1 MSHNIFLFNYRDIF
15 ISRKSGFRFIVRLWL
30 IILSGSVSI
39 PSSADDWAQAPS
51 QFEFFLYPPSG
62 NPPEG
67 AEIGKF
73 WYIKVK
79 DDERSNLPDKLE
91 IPAYY
96 IGLDEYGDR
105 DESGRYYNL
114 PVYVIHDLAGCNF
127 SYVSIPASIKQIGDN
142 SFINCT
148 NLKSVVIP
156 NNVNEVGMRA
166 FWECSSLKSVV
177 VSPANNVH
185 SSFSGCDIRKGAYPM
200 KGTRAFV
207 AEIEVPYPED
217 CVPDASGLIFNASK
231 TAFYFAPWDISNLE
245 LPASV
250 TTIGSKAF
258 AGCTKLS
265 KLIMRSEI
273 PPTVSDDTFDESDIK
288 YIEVP
293 GGCRGAYIS
302 QPGWSG
308 LASRIKEEE
317 EVVMPEKVE
326 IVTDLS
332 AVTIGQSIQLQ
343 ANVIPSNAKFKEVE
357 WSVGDSG
364 IAEITENGV
373 LTAKAVATTEII
385 TTIKNTTVR
394 NVHTLVVHPV
404 LVERITIESQKLFLP
419 LGTVYTLGTSVF
431 PENATDKTLEWSST
445 DESVATVDEYG
456 KVSSHGLGVCT
467 ITVKP
472 KDGAEVSNSC
482 IVTVEP
488 RVATSIAFDKTTW
501 RGKVNSTF
509 QITATI
515 LPENTTDKKLSWSSS
530 NREVATVDQNG
541 VVTTCGVGEANIIAT
556 TVNYMWALCKVVVEE
571 TPATK
576 VTIDRAALG
585 ITGDNL
591 ELSVG
596 ETRTVT
602 ATVEPDN
609 TTDKTLYYESSSP
622 KNVKVDTNGRIRALL
637 PGEAIITVRTKDGVS
652 DQIQVSVMPVLAES
666 IRISF
671 PEMTFEVGD
680 EIPFHA
686 QVLPSDTSDKTVS
699 WTSSDDGVAVVDE
712 SGLVRIISVGTA
724 IITVTTSNGLTD
736 KREITVSPTRVT
748 RVTIDRVSLGITGD
762 ILELYVGETRT
773 VTATVTPANATNKT
787 LTYKSD
793 SPEIVSVDENGN
805 IKAISPGS
813 ATIVVSE
820 AGGLG
825 DLLSVTVVARM
836 EESVTLNIMK
846 TKLTIGQTVQL
857 LANVLPTNATDKSVV
872 WSSSDADVATV
883 DENGLVTA
891 VSIGTTVITTTSVN
905 GLKAECEV
913 TVAPTPVES
922 VTLSHAAATL
932 NSGETL
938 QLTATLLPEGATD
951 KSVAWSSSDAGV
963 ATVDEDGLITP
974 VSVGTAVITA
984 TSANGLTA
992 KCSVTVAPTIVE
1004 SITLNHA
1011 EATLKSGEVL
1021 QLKATLFPEDATD
1034 KSVVWSSTNTGVATV
1049 DENGW
1054 VTAVSVGTSVITC
1067 TSVNGYTAEC
1077 TIIVA
1082 PTPVESVT
1090 LNLSETTLKYGETL
1104 QLTATLRP
1112 ENATDKSVTWS
1123 SSDAGVATVDENGL
1137 IAAVAVGKAVI
1148 TVTTTNGLTAEC
1160 EVTVTPTPVE
1170 SVTLNHIET
1179 TLRSGETLQ
1188 LTATLRPE
1196 SATDR
1201 SLTWSSSDAGVAT
1214 VDENGLVTAVSIG
1227 TAVIK
1232 VTTLLGISDECKII
1246 VEATPVSKV
1255 VIDEQAT
1262 GVASDGWLNMR
1273 IGETTSIIASVEP
1286 ESATD
1291 NTLSYKSYRPEIVS
1305 VDMNGNLKALSA
1317 GTTTVFVEAGT
1328 NKVAYLFVRVS
1339 GIDVESISLNLEE
1352 VELKAGETVQ
1362 LLTNVLPE
1370 NATYKNPSWS
1380 TSNFEV
1386 ATVDNAGL
1394 VTAHEVGQAVITAIV
1409 GGRTATCNVTVV
1421 ETPVTSVVIDRAA
1434 MGVTGNDLIMN
1445 SWESKEMLI
1454 TIKPENATHKYV
1466 SYETSDFDVA
1476 YVDQEG
1482 NICSRNTGFADITAT
1497 SRSGLSDQIRIWV
1510 IKDNGDNFSFKIN
1523 GINYNIDKISNTAS
1537 VGDNQDY
1544 SGVNLI
1550 IPDHINFLYV
1560 DYPVTEIESKAFSGA
1575 KVSGELKLPDSL
1587 IAIGEDAFSECTGLT
1602 GDLIIPN
1609 SVTSLGRLAFYHCSG
1624 LNGELKIS
1632 DRLEIIEDHTFC
1644 GCSGLTGDLRIPDSV
1659 SEIEYYAFG
1668 GCSGFTG
1675 ILQIPNTVSSI
1686 GDSAFSGC
1694 SGLTGTLRIPD
1705 TLTEIED
1712 YAFSG
1717 CSCLTGDLRIPDSV
1731 IKIGDYAFSR
1741 CNGFDGALVMGNS
1754 VTELGSGCFRDC
1766 SGFTG
1771 TLTIGEAVTEIGPYA
1786 FLGTCFNS
1794 IELPASLSSISS
1806 DAFDL
1811 TAAENMTVICRAV
1824 NPPVLNSHAFIAE
1837 PVPSATL
1844 YVPMMSI
1851 DSYKNRWSY
1860 WYETF
1865 KEIRAIEGVIP
1876 ESVEL
1881 NVTTP
1886 LTVLR
1891 IKQCVQL
1898 VATVHPDDSYDK
1910 SVTWT
1915 SSDAEVATVDDNGL
1929 VTAVSV
1935 GTAVITATTVNG
1947 LKAECWVAVSGI
1959 PVESITLNHAEATLE
1974 SGETLQLTATLLPED
1989 ATMRWLDWSS
1999 SDKGVATVDE
2009 NGLVTAVSPG
2019 TTVITATTD
2028 ETFLKASCII
2038 TVIDSG
2044 HSGAT
2049 DIYGDEKGGKLSIK
2063 YIPGGIVIEGT
2074 NSFDTAI
2081 DIFAENGILM
2091 RHYDVNGGELFREK
2105 VGKVTLPSGIY
2116 VVRAMSRNSYDSQ
2129 KIQVN

>member
-91 IPAYY
+91 IPSYY

-166 FWECSSLKSVV
+166 FWGCSSLKSVV

-185 SSFSGCDIRKGAYPM
+185 SSFSGCDIKKGAYPM
-200 KGTRAFV
+200 KGTKAFV

-217 CVPDASGLIFNASK
+217 CVPDASGLIFNASR

-250 TTIGSKAF
+250 TTIGSKAL

-265 KLIMRSEI
+265 KLIMKSDI
-273 PPTVSDDTFDESDIK
+273 PPTVSDDTFDDSDIK
-288 YIEVP
+288 FIEVP
-293 GGCRGAYIS
+293 RGCRDAYIS
-302 QPGWSG
+302 QAGWSE

-326 IVTDLS
+326 IATDIS
-332 AVTIGQSIQLQ
+332 AVMIGQSIQLQ

-373 LTAKAVATTEII
+373 LTAKAVGTTEII

-404 LVERITIESQKLFLP
+404 PVERITIESQKLFLP

-456 KVSSHGLGVCT
+456 KVSSHGLGMCT

-472 KDGAEVSNSC
+472 KDGSDVSNYC

-488 RVATSIAFDKTTW
+488 RVATSISFDKTVW

-515 LPENTTDKKLSWSSS
+515 LPENTTDKTLSWSSS

-541 VVTTCGVGEANIIAT
+541 VITTCGVGEANIIAT
-556 TVNYMWALCKVVVEE
+556 TVNGMLASCKVVVEE

-585 ITGDNL
+585 ITGDIL
-591 ELSVG
+591 ELNVG
-596 ETRTVT
+596 ATKTII
-602 ATVEPDN
+602 ATVEPEN
-609 TTDKTLYYESSSP
+609 ATDKTLYYESSSP
-622 KNVKVDTNGRIRALL
+622 KIVKVDTNGRIRALL
-637 PGEAIITVRTKDGVS
+637 PGEAIITVRTKDGVA

-666 IRISF
+666 ISISF
-671 PEMTFEVGD
+671 PDFRFEVGD
-680 EIPFHA
+680 EIQFHA
-686 QVLPSDTSDKTVS
+686 QVLPSNTSDKTVS

-724 IITVTTSNGLTD
+724 IITATTTNGLTD
-736 KREITVSPTRVT
+736 KCEITVSPTRVT
-748 RVTIDRVSLGITGD
+748 SVTIDRVSLGITGD
-762 ILELYVGETRT
+762 ILELCVGETRT
-773 VTATVTPANATNKT
+773 VTATVAPANATNKT

-805 IKAISPGS
+805 IKALSPGS

-846 TKLTIGQTVQL
+846 TELRIGQTVQL
-857 LANVLPTNATDKSVV
+857 LANVLPPNATEKSVA
-872 WSSSDADVATV
+872 WSSSDAGVATV

-891 VSIGTTVITTTSVN
+891 VSIGTTVITATSVN

-1067 TSVNGYTAEC
+1067 TSVNGHTAEC
-1077 TIIVA
+1077 TITVA

-1104 QLTATLRP
+1104 QLIAKLRP
-1112 ENATDKSVTWS
+1112 ENATYKSVTWS
-1123 SSDAGVATVDENGL
+1123 SSDAGVATTDENGL
-1137 IAAVAVGKAVI
+1137 ITAVSVGTAVI
-1148 TVTTTNGLTAEC
+1148 TVTTANGLTAEC
-1160 EVTVTPTPVE
+1160 EVTVVPTPVE
-1170 SVTLNHIET
+1170 FVTLNHIEA
-1179 TLRSGETLQ
+1179 TLKSGETLQ

-1196 SATDR
+1196 NATDK
-1201 SLTWSSSDAGVAT
+1201 SITWSSSDAGIAT

-1227 TAVIK
+1227 SAVIK
-1232 VTTLLGISDECKII
+1232 VTNIQGISDECKII

-1255 VIDEQAT
+1255 IIDEQAT
-1262 GVASDGWLNMR
+1262 GVSSDGWLNMR
-1273 IGETTSIIASVEP
+1273 IGETTTIIASVEP

-1291 NTLSYKSYRPEIVS
+1291 KTLSYQVYNPDVVS
-1305 VDMNGNLKALSA
+1305 VDEQGNLKALSA
-1317 GTTTVFVEAGT
+1317 GTTTVFVEART

-1339 GIDVESISLNLEE
+1339 GIDVESVSLNLEE
-1352 VELKAGETVQ
+1352 AELKAGETVQ
-1362 LLTNVLPE
+1362 LLANVLPE
-1370 NATYKNPSWS
+1370 NTSYKNVLWS
-1380 TSNFEV
+1380 TSNFHV
-1386 ATVDNAGL
+1386 ATVDNTGL
-1394 VTAHEVGQAVITAIV
+1394 VTAHEVGKAVITATV
-1409 GGRTATCNVTVV
+1409 GGRTTKCNVTVV
-1421 ETPVTSVVIDRAA
+1421 ETPVTSVVIDRAS
-1434 MGVTGNDLIMN
+1434 MGVTGNDLVM
-1445 SWESKEMLI
+1445 SYGESKEMLI
-1454 TIKPENATHKYV
+1454 AIKPENATHKYV
-1466 SYETSDFDVA
+1466 SYETSDFYVA
-1476 YVDQEG
+1476 YVNQDG
-1482 NICSRNTGFADITAT
+1482 YITTTGNTGFADITAT
-1497 SRSGLSDQIRIWV
+1497 ARSGVSDQIRIWV
-1510 IKDNGDNFSFKIN
+1510 IKDNGDYFSFKFN

-1537 VGDNQDY
+1537 VGDNKDY
-1544 SGVNLI
+1544 SGVDLI
-1550 IPDHINFLYV
+1550 IPDHINFLYA
-1560 DYPVTEIESKAFSGA
+1560 DYPVTEIESKAFSGS

-1587 IAIGEDAFSECTGLT
+1587 IAIGEEAFSECSGLT

-1609 SVTSLGRLAFYHCSG
+1609 SVTSLGRLAFYHCYG
-1624 LNGELKIS
+1624 FNGELKIS

-1644 GCSGLTGDLRIPDSV
+1644 GCPGLTGDLRIPDSV
-1659 SEIEYYAFG
+1659 SKIEYSAFG

-1717 CSCLTGDLRIPDSV
+1717 CSGFTGDLRIPDSV
-1731 IKIGDYAFSR
+1731 IKIGYYAFSR
-1741 CNGFDGALVMGNS
+1741 CSGFDALVMGNS
-1754 VTELGSGCFRDC
+1754 VTELGSGSFRDC
-1766 SGFTG
+1766 SGFKG
-1771 TLTIGEAVTEIGPYA
+1771 TLTIGEAVTEIGYNA

-1794 IELPASLSSISS
+1794 IDLPASLTSISS

-1811 TAAENMTVICRAV
+1811 RAAENMTVICRAV
-1824 NPPVLNSHAFIAE
+1824 NPPVLGSHAFIAE
-1837 PVPSATL
+1837 QVPSATL
-1844 YVPMMSI
+1844 YAPMMSI
-1851 DSYKNRWSY
+1851 DSYKYRWSY

-1876 ESVEL
+1876 ESVGL
-1881 NVTTP
+1881 NET
-1886 LTVLR
+1886 LTDLR
-1891 IKQCVQL
+1891 INQCIQL

-1910 SVTWT
+1910 SVTWS
-1915 SSDAEVATVDDNGL
+1915 SSDAEVATVDENGL
-1929 VTAVSV
+1929 VTAISV
-1935 GTAVITATTVNG
+1935 GLAVITATTVNG
-1947 LKAECWVAVSGI
+1947 LKAECWVSVRGI

-1999 SDKGVATVDE
+1999 SDKKVATVDE
-2009 NGLVTAVSPG
+2009 NGLVTAVSSG

-2044 HSGAT
+2044 HSGTT
-2049 DIYGDEKGGKLSIK
+2049 DIYGDENGGKLSIK

-2081 DIFAENGILM
+2081 DIFAESGILL
-2091 RHYDVNGGELFREK
+2091 RHYDVNSGEQFSAK
-2105 VGKVTLPSGIY
+2105 IGKVTLTGGIY
-2116 VVRAMSRNSYDSQ
+2116 VVRAMSRNSYYSQ

>member
-1 MSHNIFLFNYRDIF
+1 MPHNTFLFNYRDIF
-15 ISRKSGFRFIVRLWL
+15 MSRKSGIRFVVRLWL

-39 PSSADDWAQAPS
+39 PCSADDWAQAPS

-91 IPAYY
+91 IPSYY

-114 PVYVIHDLAGCNF
+114 PVYVISNFAECNF
-127 SYVSIPASIKQIGDN
+127 SYVSIPPSIKQIGDY
-142 SFINCT
+142 SFYNCT
-148 NLKSVVIP
+148 NLKSIVIP
-156 NNVNEVGMRA
+156 NNVNEVGWRA
-166 FWECSSLKSVV
+166 FLGCSALKSVV
-177 VSPANNVH
+177 VSPANNVR
-185 SSFSGCDIRKGAYPM
+185 SSFSGCDIKKGAYPIG
-200 KGTRAFV
+200 KRGLV

-265 KLIMRSEI
+265 QLIMKSEI
-273 PPTVSDDTFDESDIK
+273 PPTVSNDTFDDSDIK

-293 GGCRGAYIS
+293 RGCRDAYIS
-302 QPGWSG
+302 HAGWSE
-308 LASRIKEEE
+308 LASRIKEEA
-317 EVVMPEKVE
+317 VMPEKVE
-326 IVTDLS
+326 IATDIS
-332 AVTIGQSIQLQ
+332 AVMIGQSIQLQ
-343 ANVIPSNAKFKEVE
+343 ANVIPSDAKFKEVE
-357 WSVGDSG
+357 WSVNDSR

-373 LTAKAVATTEII
+373 LTAKAVGTTEII

-419 LGTVYTLGTSVF
+419 LGTVYTLGASAF
-431 PENATDKTLEWSST
+431 PENATDKTLEWSSN
-445 DESVATVDEYG
+445 DESVATVDESG
-456 KVSSHGLGVCT
+456 KVTSRGLGVCK

-472 KDGAEVSNSC
+472 KDGSDVSNYC

-488 RVATSIAFDKTTW
+488 RVATSISFDKTVW
-501 RGKVNSTF
+501 RGKVSSTF

-515 LPENTTDKKLSWSSS
+515 LPENTTDKSLSWSSS
-530 NREVATVDQNG
+530 NRDVATVDQNG
-541 VVTTCGVGEANIIAT
+541 VITTCGVGEANIIAT
-556 TVNYMWALCKVVVEE
+556 TVNGMWASCKVVVEE

-585 ITGDNL
+585 ITGDIL
-591 ELSVG
+591 ELNVG
-596 ETRTVT
+596 ATKTII
-602 ATVEPDN
+602 ATVEPEN
-609 TTDKTLYYESSSP
+609 ATDKTLYYESSSP
-622 KNVKVDTNGRIRALL
+622 EVVKVDAYGKIRALL
-637 PGEAIITVRTKDGVS
+637 PGEAIITVRTKDGVA

-666 IRISF
+666 ISISF
-671 PEMTFEVGD
+671 PDFRFEVGD
-680 EIPFHA
+680 EIQFHA

-724 IITVTTSNGLTD
+724 IITATTTNGLTD
-736 KREITVSPTRVT
+736 KCEITVSPTRVT
-748 RVTIDRVSLGITGD
+748 SVTIDRVSLGITGD
-762 ILELYVGETRT
+762 ILELCVGETRT
-773 VTATVTPANATNKT
+773 ITATVAPANATDKT
-787 LTYKSD
+787 LTFKSD
-793 SPEIVSVDENGN
+793 SPDIVSVDENGN
-805 IKAISPGS
+805 IKALSPGS

-820 AGGLG
+820 AGGLR

-846 TKLTIGQTVQL
+846 TELRIGQTVQL
-857 LANVLPTNATDKSVV
+857 LANVLPPNAT
-872 WSSSDADVATV
+872 
-883 DENGLVTA
+883 E
-891 VSIGTTVITTTSVN
+891 
-905 GLKAECEV
+905 
-913 TVAPTPVES
+913 
-922 VTLSHAAATL
+922 
-932 NSGETL
+932 
-938 QLTATLLPEGATD
+938 
-951 KSVAWSSSDAGV
+951 KSVA
-963 ATVDEDGLITP
+963 
-974 VSVGTAVITA
+974 
-984 TSANGLTA
+984 
-992 KCSVTVAPTIVE
+992 
-1004 SITLNHA
+1004 
-1011 EATLKSGEVL
+1011 
-1021 QLKATLFPEDATD
+1021 
-1034 KSVVWSSTNTGVATV
+1034 
-1049 DENGW
+1049 
-1054 VTAVSVGTSVITC
+1054 
-1067 TSVNGYTAEC
+1067 
-1077 TIIVA
+1077 
-1082 PTPVESVT
+1082 
-1090 LNLSETTLKYGETL
+1090 
-1104 QLTATLRP
+1104 
-1112 ENATDKSVTWS
+1112 
-1123 SSDAGVATVDENGL
+1123 
-1137 IAAVAVGKAVI
+1137 
-1148 TVTTTNGLTAEC
+1148 
-1160 EVTVTPTPVE
+1160 
-1170 SVTLNHIET
+1170 
-1179 TLRSGETLQ
+1179 
-1188 LTATLRPE
+1188 
-1196 SATDR
+1196 
-1201 SLTWSSSDAGVAT
+1201 WSSSDAGVAT

-1227 TAVIK
+1227 TTVITATSVNGLKAECAVTVAPTPVESVTLNHAAATLNSGETLQLTATLLPEDATDKSVAWSSTDTGVATVDEIGWITAVSVGTSVITCTTVNGHTAECTVTVVPIPVESVTLNLSETTLKSGETLQLTAELRPENATYKSVTWSSSDAGVATTGENGLITAVSVGTAVITVTTANGLTAECEVTVVPTPVESVTLNHIEATLKSGETLQLTATLRPENATDKSITWSSSDAGVATVDENGLVSAVSIGSAVIK
-1232 VTTLLGISDECKII
+1232 VTNIHGISDECKII

-1262 GVASDGWLNMR
+1262 GVSSDGWLNMR
-1273 IGETTSIIASVEP
+1273 IGETTTIIASVEP

-1291 NTLSYKSYRPEIVS
+1291 KTLSYQVYNPDVVS
-1305 VDMNGNLKALSA
+1305 VDEQGNLKALSA

-1339 GIDVESISLNLEE
+1339 GIDVESVSLNLEE
-1352 VELKAGETVQ
+1352 AELKAGEKVQ
-1362 LLTNVLPE
+1362 LLANVLPE
-1370 NATYKNPSWS
+1370 NTSYKNVLWS
-1380 TSNFEV
+1380 TSNFHV

-1394 VTAHEVGQAVITAIV
+1394 VTAHEVGKAVITATV
-1409 GGRTATCNVTVV
+1409 GGRTAKCNVTVA
-1421 ETPVTSVVIDRAA
+1421 ETPVTSVVIDRTA
-1434 MGVTGNDLIMN
+1434 MGVTGNDLVMN

-1482 NICSRNTGFADITAT
+1482 NICPRNTGFADITVTAH
-1497 SRSGLSDQIRIWV
+1497 SGVSDQIRVWV

-1537 VGDNQDY
+1537 VGDNKDY

-1550 IPDHINFLYV
+1550 IPNHINFLYV

-1587 IAIGEDAFSECTGLT
+1587 IAIGEEAFSECSGLT

-1659 SEIEYYAFG
+1659 SKIEYSAFG

-1717 CSCLTGDLRIPDSV
+1717 CSGFTGDLRIPDSV
-1731 IKIGDYAFSR
+1731 IKIGYYAFSR
-1741 CNGFDGALVMGNS
+1741 CSGFDALVMGNS

-1766 SGFTG
+1766 SGFKG
-1771 TLTIGEAVTEIGPYA
+1771 TLTIGEAVSIISYYA
-1786 FLGTCFNS
+1786 FWGTYFNS
-1794 IELPASLSSISS
+1794 IDLPASLTLIES

-1811 TAAENMTVICRAV
+1811 RATENMTVTCRAV
-1824 NPPVLNSHAFIAE
+1824 NPPVLGSHAFIAE
-1837 PVPSATL
+1837 QVPSATL

-1851 DSYKNRWSY
+1851 DSYKYRWSE

-1876 ESVEL
+1876 ESVGL
-1881 NVTTP
+1881 NVT
-1886 LTVLR
+1886 LTDLR
-1891 IKQCVQL
+1891 INQCIQL

-1910 SVTWT
+1910 SVTWS
-1915 SSDAEVATVDDNGL
+1915 SSDAEVATVDENGL
-1929 VTAVSV
+1929 VTAISV
-1935 GTAVITATTVNG
+1935 GLAVITATTVNG
-1947 LKAECWVAVSGI
+1947 LKAECWVSVRGI

-1999 SDKGVATVDE
+1999 SDKKVATVDE
-2009 NGLVTAVSPG
+2009 NGLVTAVSSG

-2044 HSGAT
+2044 HSGTT
-2049 DIYGDEKGGKLSIK
+2049 DIYGDENGGKLSIK

-2081 DIFAENGILM
+2081 DIFAESGILL
-2091 RHYDVNGGELFREK
+2091 RHYDVNSGEQFSEK
-2105 VGKVTLPSGIY
+2105 IGKVTLTSGIY
-2116 VVRAMSRNSYDSQ
+2116 VVRAMSHNSCYSQ